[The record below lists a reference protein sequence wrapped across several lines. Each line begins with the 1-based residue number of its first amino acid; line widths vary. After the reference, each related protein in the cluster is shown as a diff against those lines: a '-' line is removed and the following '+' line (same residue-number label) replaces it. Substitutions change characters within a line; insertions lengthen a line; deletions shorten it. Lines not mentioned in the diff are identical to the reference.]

1 MRSQGRWSEMGMLD
15 GKVCLVT
22 GAAQGIGKGI
32 VTRMAGEG
40 ARVAVNARVDDERL
54 KAVVSEMGGFP
65 APADIADPQAN
76 RAMVAAVEA
85 ALGPVEV
92 LVCNAARMTMKPFL
106 EQAPVEWWEQ
116 VHVNLTGH
124 MDLVTAIL
132 PGMRRMGRGRIVLI
146 SSLWG
151 PIGWENASG
160 YASTKSALISL
171 GRSLG
176 RELAPENIYV
186 TVVAPGIIDTPQL
199 QVDADDAGVS
209 LQEMHAIY
217 AKGIPAG
224 RIGTPDDIARAVVF
238 LSTDAASAYAG
249 QTIHP
254 NGGEIRC
261 SM

>member
-1 MRSQGRWSEMGMLD
+1 MGKLD
-15 GKVCLVT
+15 GIVCLVT

-32 VTRMAGEG
+32 VTRMAQEG
-40 ARVAVNARVDDERL
+40 ARVAVNARLDDERL
-54 KAVVSEMGGFP
+54 KGVVSQMGGFP
-65 APADIADPQAN
+65 APADIADPVQV
-76 RAMVAAVEA
+76 RQMVSEVEA
-85 ALGPVEV
+85 ALGPIEV

-106 EQAPVEWWEQ
+106 VQDADEWWEQ
-116 VHVNLTGH
+116 VNINLTGH
-124 MDLVTAIL
+124 MDVITAVL
-132 PGMRRMGRGRIVLI
+132 PGMRRLGKGRIVLF

-160 YASTKSALISL
+160 YSASKSALISL

-209 LQEMHAIY
+209 LQEMHRIY
-217 AKGIPAG
+217 GKNIPAG
-224 RIGTPDDIARAVVF
+224 RIGTPDDVARAVVF
-238 LSTDAASAYAG
+238 LSTETARAFAG

-254 NGGEIRC
+254 NGGEIRG

>member
-1 MRSQGRWSEMGMLD
+1 MGMLD
-15 GKVCLVT
+15 DKVCLVT

-32 VTRMAGEG
+32 VVRMAAEG

-54 KAVVSEMGGFP
+54 GAVVAEMGGHP

-76 RAMVAAVEA
+76 RDMVADVEA
-85 ALGPVEV
+85 VLGPVEV
-92 LVCNAARMTMKPFL
+92 LVCNAARMTMMPFL
-106 EQAPVEWWEQ
+106 DQAPEQWWEQ
-116 VHVNLTGH
+116 IHVNLSGH
-124 MDLVTAIL
+124 MDLITAVL
-132 PGMRRMGRGRIVLI
+132 PGMRRLGRGKIVLI

-151 PIGWENASG
+151 PIGWENATG

-171 GRSLG
+171 GRALG
-176 RELAPENIYV
+176 RELAPENIFV

-217 AKGIPAG
+217 AKGIPVG
-224 RIGTPDDIARAVVF
+224 RIGTPDDIARTVVF
-238 LSTDAASAYAG
+238 LSTDAAAAYVG

>member
-1 MRSQGRWSEMGMLD
+1 MGMLD
-15 GKVCLVT
+15 DRVCLVT

-32 VTRMAGEG
+32 VARMVDEG
-40 ARVAVNARVDDERL
+40 ARVGVNARVDDTRL
-54 KAVVSEMGGFP
+54 RRVVEETGGLA
-65 APADIADPQAN
+65 APADIADPDAV

-85 ALGPVEV
+85 SLGPIEA

-106 EQAPVEWWEQ
+106 DQSPEEWWEQ
-116 VHVNLTGH
+116 VHINLSGH
-124 MDLVTAIL
+124 MDLISAVL
-132 PGMRRMGRGRIVLI
+132 PGMRRLGRGWIVLI

-151 PIGWENASG
+151 PIGWENATG
-160 YASTKSALISL
+160 YACTKSGLISL

-176 RELAPENIYV
+176 RELAPDGIYCS
-186 TVVAPGIIDTPQL
+186 VVAPGIIDTPQL

-224 RIGTPDDIARAVVF
+224 RIGTPADVAGAVVF
-238 LSTDAASAYAG
+238 LCTEAAAGYVG
-249 QTIHP
+249 QTLDP